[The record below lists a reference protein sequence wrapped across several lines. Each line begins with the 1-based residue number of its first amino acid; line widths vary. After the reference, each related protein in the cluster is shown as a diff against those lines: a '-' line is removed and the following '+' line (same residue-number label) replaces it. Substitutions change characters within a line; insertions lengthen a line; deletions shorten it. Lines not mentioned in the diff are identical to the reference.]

1 MDKILIIIPT
11 YNENNNIDILI
22 KSIFNKNLEFNIL
35 IVDDNSTDGTLEKI
49 HKLKKIYKNLFLLKR
64 PNKMGVGSAHLDGIK
79 WAYQNYYLKVI
90 TMDGDLT
97 HSTDKIDDFIEKG
110 KSFDLVIGSR
120 FLDKNSLR
128 DWELHRK
135 ILTHLGHFCTKFLL
149 GIKYDAS
156 GGFRFYK
163 LNKIPIEIFEKISS
177 KGYSFFMESI
187 FIIQRHNFLIS
198 EIQLQLPKRIS
209 GSSKMTAYDII
220 KSLLVLQR
228 LILVRIF
235 L

>member
-11 YNENNNIDILI
+11 YNENSNIDILI
-22 KSIFNKNLEFNIL
+22 KSIFNKNLELNIL

-49 HKLKKIYKNLFLLKR
+49 YELKKIYKNLFLLKR
-64 PNKMGVGSAHLDGIK
+64 PNKMGVGSAHIDGIK
-79 WAYQNYYLKVI
+79 WAYQNYYLRVI

-110 KSFDLVIGSR
+110 KNFDLVIGSR
-120 FLDKNSLR
+120 FLDKSSLK
-128 DWELHRK
+128 DWDLHRK
-135 ILTHLGHFCTKFLL
+135 ILTRLGHFCTKFLL

-163 LNKIPIEIFEKISS
+163 LNIIPIEIFEKISS

-187 FIIQRHNFLIS
+187 FIIQRHNFSIS
-198 EIQLQLPKRIS
+198 EIQLQLPKRIY
-209 GSSKMTAYDII
+209 GSSKMTVYDII